1 MLYIKLFISKI
12 VILSFK
18 RMGMLKE
25 DVGRRLRESR
35 KDAGYSQ
42 KQVAEILGMVQPA
55 YARYELGTIE
65 LDYQKLVALCKLYD
79 VSSDY
84 ILGLKDESG
93 TNL

>member
-1 MLYIKLFISKI
+1 M
-12 VILSFK
+12 
-18 RMGMLKE
+18 KE

-35 KDAGYSQ
+35 KYAGYSQ

-55 YARYELGTIE
+55 YARYELGMIE

-84 ILGLKDESG
+84 ILGLRDEYGSK
-93 TNL
+93 LQ

>member
-1 MLYIKLFISKI
+1 
-12 VILSFK
+12 
-18 RMGMLKE
+18 MLKE

-35 KDAGYSQ
+35 KYAGYSQ

-55 YARYELGTIE
+55 YARYELGMIE

-84 ILGLKDESG
+84 ILGLRDEYGSK
-93 TNL
+93 LQ